1 MSDKQVYKRRKI
13 TSNKNQLE
21 EKQNMV
27 EIKELKNEHNSDKT
41 LYNSNIN
48 SLINELNNYA
58 LNHELITEE
67 DIIYM
72 TNSLY
77 GILHV
82 EDAKFNFV
90 RSSETRIIDDI
101 LEDILNYAINKELI
115 SNYTYVK
122 EMLDTKICDLY
133 TPRPSEVIKTF
144 FNLYKENKEKAT
156 NYFYNLMID
165 VNYVRKN
172 RIDKNILYKVD
183 SRYGMIDISINLSK
197 PEKDSKEIAKLKEL
211 KNNTKY
217 PKCQLCYENVG
228 YQGRAN
234 HPARNNLRV
243 IPVKLNNEDFYLQYS
258 PYGYFNEHA
267 IILKREHENMK
278 ISEIT
283 FIRLLDFLDMFPH
296 YFIGSN
302 ADLPIVGGS
311 ILDHE
316 HYQGGRATFAM
327 DNAKVLYQKNIG
339 HVQVNY
345 LDWPLDT
352 IELETGKEHRDELLK
367 LANQILYK
375 WRRYSKPS
383 INIFNS
389 LEDLHNTIT
398 PIARMRNNNYVLKLV
413 LRNNYTTSEKPYGLY
428 HPDVDLHHIKKENIG
443 LIEVLGL
450 AILPARLKKELTILD
465 EIVQGKRNESD
476 IELIANHKEWYEE
489 IKNMENLNIN
499 NEVGKIFVKVLE
511 SCKVFKYG
519 SIDDVIE
526 FIDSFVI

>member
-183 SRYGMIDISINLSK
+183 SRYGMIDI
-197 PEKDSKEIAKLKEL
+197 
-211 KNNTKY
+211 
-217 PKCQLCYENVG
+217 
-228 YQGRAN
+228 
-234 HPARNNLRV
+234 
-243 IPVKLNNEDFYLQYS
+243 
-258 PYGYFNEHA
+258 
-267 IILKREHENMK
+267 
-278 ISEIT
+278 
-283 FIRLLDFLDMFPH
+283 
-296 YFIGSN
+296 
-302 ADLPIVGGS
+302 
-311 ILDHE
+311 
-316 HYQGGRATFAM
+316 
-327 DNAKVLYQKNIG
+327 
-339 HVQVNY
+339 
-345 LDWPLDT
+345 
-352 IELETGKEHRDELLK
+352 
-367 LANQILYK
+367 
-375 WRRYSKPS
+375 
-383 INIFNS
+383 
-389 LEDLHNTIT
+389 
-398 PIARMRNNNYVLKLV
+398 
-413 LRNNYTTSEKPYGLY
+413 
-428 HPDVDLHHIKKENIG
+428 
-443 LIEVLGL
+443 
-450 AILPARLKKELTILD
+450 
-465 EIVQGKRNESD
+465 
-476 IELIANHKEWYEE
+476 
-489 IKNMENLNIN
+489 
-499 NEVGKIFVKVLE
+499 
-511 SCKVFKYG
+511 
-519 SIDDVIE
+519 
-526 FIDSFVI
+526 

>member
-1 MSDKQVYKRRKI
+1 
-13 TSNKNQLE
+13 
-21 EKQNMV
+21 
-27 EIKELKNEHNSDKT
+27 
-41 LYNSNIN
+41 
-48 SLINELNNYA
+48 
-58 LNHELITEE
+58 
-67 DIIYM
+67 
-72 TNSLY
+72 
-77 GILHV
+77 
-82 EDAKFNFV
+82 
-90 RSSETRIIDDI
+90 
-101 LEDILNYAINKELI
+101 
-115 SNYTYVK
+115 
-122 EMLDTKICDLY
+122 
-133 TPRPSEVIKTF
+133 
-144 FNLYKENKEKAT
+144 
-156 NYFYNLMID
+156 
-165 VNYVRKN
+165 
-172 RIDKNILYKVD
+172 
-183 SRYGMIDISINLSK
+183 MIDISINLSK
-197 PEKDSKEIAKLKEL
+197 PEKDPKEIAKLKEL